1 MEKRINEFAVVLCIF
16 ATVLLAGTLAW
27 NGIEAL
33 CGKARFASWHLFTLT
48 GMTFFTLTY
57 LEETPE
63 LKARLLEL
71 MKTTRKK
78 AARHSRT
85 VLRLIGRAVAASAL
99 FLFGPG
105 RPRTEP

>member
-1 MEKRINEFAVVLCIF
+1 MENKINQLAVVLSICVT
-16 ATVLLAGTLAW
+16 ALLAGTLAW

-33 CGKARFASWHLFTLT
+33 CGKARFASWHLFTLV
-48 GMTFFTLTY
+48 GMVFFTLNY

-63 LKARLLEL
+63 LKARLRSLL
-71 MKTTRKK
+71 HATRKWLQ
-78 AARHSRT
+78 RHSRT
-85 VLRLIGRAVAASAL
+85 NFFSKVRAVAAAAL